1 VRPSHGRP
9 HSHRPIV
16 RPSENVCV
24 TTMLGGPLLAAEQ
37 EARGVVEVPAKSI
50 ECNDGENP
58 ATVTSSALVL

>member
-1 VRPSHGRP
+1 
-9 HSHRPIV
+9 
-16 RPSENVCV
+16 
-24 TTMLGGPLLAAEQ
+24 MLGGPLLAAEQ